1 MNAHIYNAAV
11 VVGLAM
17 VGVGIGLRS
26 VPDALTV
33 VGALVLILTM
43 YGARVATRRG

>member
-1 MNAHIYNAAV
+1 MNAIIYNVAV
-11 VVGLAM
+11 VVGLVL

-33 VGALVLILTM
+33 VGALVLILTT
-43 YGARVATRRG
+43 YGAHLATRRG